1 MDELL
6 EMVKEMKIKHSVSFP
21 QKCFGSA
28 FFSKKI
34 VGEGMFYMGFNIRL
48 CKEGRKVSKMH
59 VLVILTV

>member
-21 QKCFGSA
+21 EKYGSA